1 MRTLLPF
8 RSSPRGGRS
17 SIGATVRG
25 ARLAPGQPMGFGPE
39 LLIWTRVYSTPLN
52 LVRGS
57 SLDGGVVR
65 GLWHRFQRS
74 GKWRSRM
81 LPEKAGSR
89 GLFSMEANPWAVVIF
104 VGILLG
110 LHGLGVDSTKPPIFG
125 ALFLGFVPV
134 WILCGM
140 LWDRV
145 TIGRADRRCAT
156 PVGDDRV

>member
-1 MRTLLPF
+1 
-8 RSSPRGGRS
+8 
-17 SIGATVRG
+17 
-25 ARLAPGQPMGFGPE
+25 
-39 LLIWTRVYSTPLN
+39 
-52 LVRGS
+52 
-57 SLDGGVVR
+57 
-65 GLWHRFQRS
+65 
-74 GKWRSRM
+74 M

>member
-8 RSSPRGGRS
+8 RSSPREGRS

-39 LLIWTRVYSTPLN
+39 LLICKEAYSTPLKPF
-52 LVRGS
+52 LVS
-57 SLDGGVVR
+57 SFDGGVVR
-65 GLWHRFQRS
+65 GQWHHFERS
-74 GKWRSRM
+74 GRWRSRM
-81 LPEKAGSR
+81 LSEKAGSR
-89 GLFSMEANPWAVVIF
+89 GLFSMEANPWAVVVF

-110 LHGLGVDSTKPPIFG
+110 LYGMGVDSTKPGTFG
-125 ALFLGFVPV
+125 ALFLGFIPV

-156 PVGDDRV
+156 PDGDDRS